1 MNKKNDNT
9 TDFDIVDIIGENVE
23 KAEENRVN
31 SNKNKTEGKTA
42 KKRTAKPKSEVDP
55 SKPKRGRPKKE
66 TPPPTHNEDTR
77 NITMSQKQLDN
88 IKKQAMNEGK
98 KEFSETMENIALAQV
113 QNRWRS
119 IFSSYGTLGIETIR
133 EAWSQGWGSLNNP
146 WLQNYR
152 IKQINAKAHK
162 MDQDGLQNAMMSP
175 EDNEIQLSEMSWY
188 LYYTNYVYHTLIN
201 LHRETPMY
209 NWYATPQYI
218 DAENMSGED
227 FKKESQFVDRIM
239 KKFNPKLSLKNITTQ
254 VYVEGKSSYL
264 PRISYNEKTK
274 EPDFF
279 VLQKLNTDMVKLT
292 GFGSKQQFIASFNMI
307 IFLNPA
313 YDVTQYPKYI
323 RDTWY
328 YMLNTGIVVEN
339 DKGDLELNPTA
350 DLPRGHVIEW
360 TGKYYMYWVQ
370 LPQDLCYT
378 FYSDGGHPM
387 AFPDTIGLFDDLN
400 DLEDYRWLQANLLS
414 KGVTS
419 VLTAQ
424 VPMVKDPKPGGDAT
438 AISPDTVLGYTDLFS
453 QTVSA
458 NILPFFAP
466 FSNYELH
473 TIENQPESLDIIYDR
488 TRDLIATSG
497 LSALLTISDKPSIAS
512 VKAAQSIQASK
523 MEYLTQQY
531 EQFLNNIINS
541 EFGLKNKWK
550 ITLWGDIFYI
560 RDDLKNLKE
569 LVLSGMEGLMPKLL
583 SAVGTTLEDYRCSK
597 FYMDALEVKI
607 EKSFD
612 IEKMEKQAELNLKTN
627 EELAKVNADMS
638 IKISKE
644 NSKLNN
650 NTSTNTSTKSNK
662 TSTKSTKTTTKVST
676 GTKADDKKSD
686 SEAGLSNG
694 VGRPSLS
701 DSDVE
706 NDATATSKD
715 AGNNTS
721 DIKEFSVGIDGSS
734 QYQTMQTYIQI
745 PDDSDIEEFLRTPQC
760 AMCGKDLESD
770 EEYICDECLES
781 YFAERLGDL

>member
-1 MNKKNDNT
+1 M
-9 TDFDIVDIIGENVE
+9 
-23 KAEENRVN
+23 
-31 SNKNKTEGKTA
+31 
-42 KKRTAKPKSEVDP
+42 
-55 SKPKRGRPKKE
+55 
-66 TPPPTHNEDTR
+66 
-77 NITMSQKQLDN
+77 
-88 IKKQAMNEGK
+88 
-98 KEFSETMENIALAQV
+98 
-113 QNRWRS
+113 
-119 IFSSYGTLGIETIR
+119 
-133 EAWSQGWGSLNNP
+133 
-146 WLQNYR
+146 
-152 IKQINAKAHK
+152 
-162 MDQDGLQNAMMSP
+162 
-175 EDNEIQLSEMSWY
+175 
-188 LYYTNYVYHTLIN
+188 
-201 LHRETPMY
+201 
-209 NWYATPQYI
+209 
-218 DAENMSGED
+218 
-227 FKKESQFVDRIM
+227 
-239 KKFNPKLSLKNITTQ
+239 
-254 VYVEGKSSYL
+254 
-264 PRISYNEKTK
+264 
-274 EPDFF
+274 
-279 VLQKLNTDMVKLT
+279 
-292 GFGSKQQFIASFNMI
+292 
-307 IFLNPA
+307 
-313 YDVTQYPKYI
+313 
-323 RDTWY
+323 
-328 YMLNTGIVVEN
+328 
-339 DKGDLELNPTA
+339 
-350 DLPRGHVIEW
+350 
-360 TGKYYMYWVQ
+360 
-370 LPQDLCYT
+370 
-378 FYSDGGHPM
+378 
-387 AFPDTIGLFDDLN
+387 
-400 DLEDYRWLQANLLS
+400 
-414 KGVTS
+414 
-419 VLTAQ
+419 
-424 VPMVKDPKPGGDAT
+424 
-438 AISPDTVLGYTDLFS
+438 
-453 QTVSA
+453 
-458 NILPFFAP
+458 
-466 FSNYELH
+466 
-473 TIENQPESLDIIYDR
+473 DIIYDR

-644 NSKLNN
+644 NSKLNP
-650 NTSTNTSTKSNK
+650 NTTSTKSSTS
-662 TSTKSTKTTTKVST
+662 TSTKSTKTSTKVST

-734 QYQTMQTYIQI
+734 QYQTIQNYVSI

>member
-1 MNKKNDNT
+1 M
-9 TDFDIVDIIGENVE
+9 
-23 KAEENRVN
+23 
-31 SNKNKTEGKTA
+31 
-42 KKRTAKPKSEVDP
+42 
-55 SKPKRGRPKKE
+55 
-66 TPPPTHNEDTR
+66 
-77 NITMSQKQLDN
+77 
-88 IKKQAMNEGK
+88 
-98 KEFSETMENIALAQV
+98 
-113 QNRWRS
+113 
-119 IFSSYGTLGIETIR
+119 
-133 EAWSQGWGSLNNP
+133 
-146 WLQNYR
+146 
-152 IKQINAKAHK
+152 
-162 MDQDGLQNAMMSP
+162 
-175 EDNEIQLSEMSWY
+175 
-188 LYYTNYVYHTLIN
+188 
-201 LHRETPMY
+201 
-209 NWYATPQYI
+209 
-218 DAENMSGED
+218 
-227 FKKESQFVDRIM
+227 
-239 KKFNPKLSLKNITTQ
+239 
-254 VYVEGKSSYL
+254 
-264 PRISYNEKTK
+264 
-274 EPDFF
+274 
-279 VLQKLNTDMVKLT
+279 
-292 GFGSKQQFIASFNMI
+292 
-307 IFLNPA
+307 
-313 YDVTQYPKYI
+313 
-323 RDTWY
+323 
-328 YMLNTGIVVEN
+328 
-339 DKGDLELNPTA
+339 
-350 DLPRGHVIEW
+350 
-360 TGKYYMYWVQ
+360 
-370 LPQDLCYT
+370 
-378 FYSDGGHPM
+378 
-387 AFPDTIGLFDDLN
+387 
-400 DLEDYRWLQANLLS
+400 
-414 KGVTS
+414 
-419 VLTAQ
+419 
-424 VPMVKDPKPGGDAT
+424 
-438 AISPDTVLGYTDLFS
+438 
-453 QTVSA
+453 
-458 NILPFFAP
+458 
-466 FSNYELH
+466 
-473 TIENQPESLDIIYDR
+473 
-488 TRDLIATSG
+488 IATSG

-583 SAVGTTLEDYRCSK
+583 SAVGTTLEDYRCNK

-644 NSKLNN
+644 NSKLNP
-650 NTSTNTSTKSNK
+650 NTTSTKSSTS

-734 QYQTMQTYIQI
+734 QYQIMQTYVQI